1 MSAEKIF
8 CGDCGHP
15 TNYIVMDTP
24 MTGTIK
30 GEKISYTGKEARCA
44 DCGSLIQ
51 LAEVADYNAKA
62 LRSLYRGRNQVI
74 PIEQILEIPKKYAIG
89 KRPLSLLLGWGE
101 QTFSRYCDGD
111 VPTKQYSDI
120 LTRIYNEPLFYSDLL
135 EANKGNLKSNLSY
148 TKSRKATDALLAGQ
162 VGPDSKIN
170 SVAQYIL
177 LQCED
182 MTPLALQKA
191 LYYIQGFFYTFN
203 EYFIF
208 KEDCQAWPHG
218 PVYEEVYNRYLNYRF
233 DPMQNENT
241 FNVPSFTASEKAI
254 FNSVI
259 ANLCCYSGKMLTRF
273 TQNETPWI
281 TTRGDLPV
289 TEPSDL
295 VIKKTMIGGYF
306 DTVKAKYN
314 MKTPDDIKAY
324 AQDMYS
330 QMP

>member
-8 CGDCGHP
+8 CRDCGHP
-15 TNYIVMDTP
+15 TDYIVMDTP

-30 GEKISYTGKEARCA
+30 GKKVNYSGKEARCA
-44 DCGSLIQ
+44 DCGSLIHI
-51 LAEVADYNAKA
+51 AEVDDYNVKA
-62 LRSLYRGRNQVI
+62 LRNLYPRKSDVISL
-74 PIEQILEIPKKYAIG
+74 EQILEIPKKYAIG

-101 QTFSRYCDGD
+101 QTFSRYCEGD
-111 VPTKQYSDI
+111 IPTKQYSDI
-120 LTRIYNEPLFYSDLL
+120 LTRIYNEPSFYSALL
-135 EANKGNLKSNLSY
+135 DANKKNLKSNLTY
-148 TKSRKATDALLAGQ
+148 TKSRKAVDALLAGQ
-162 VGPDSKIN
+162 VGPDSKLN

-182 MTPLALQKA
+182 ITPLALQKA

-208 KEDCQAWPHG
+208 KEDCQAWTHG

-233 DPMQNENT
+233 DPMQKENV
-241 FNVPSFTASEKAI
+241 FDVSSFIASERAVC
-254 FNSVI
+254 NSVI
-259 ANLCCYSGKMLTRF
+259 ANLCCYSGKTLTRF

-281 TTRGDLPV
+281 TTRGDLPA

-306 DTVKAKYN
+306 DTIKAKYN
-314 MKTPDDIKAY
+314 MKTPNDIKAY
-324 AQDMYS
+324 AQDMFS
-330 QMP
+330 QI